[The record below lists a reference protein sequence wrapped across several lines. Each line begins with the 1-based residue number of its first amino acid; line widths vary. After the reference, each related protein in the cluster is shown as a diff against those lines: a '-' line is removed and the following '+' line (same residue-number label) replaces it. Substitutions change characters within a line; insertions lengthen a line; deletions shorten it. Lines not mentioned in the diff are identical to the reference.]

1 MKNLFLIIVFNLS
14 CLMSFSQSVTEL
26 NKYLTTYSHNIQ
38 TNNPYNQNSSSCIY
52 KANYMNAQ
60 IQGKTLE
67 LSFGFGWDEKYGYI
81 QKCVLKIDLSTAT
94 FYTGY
99 WSKNYYSKK
108 WEQNGSKEILT
119 IKDEN
124 GMELFSTGQQSYNQ
138 GTKQDLI
145 PEIKISF
152 GTVPIA
158 NKIINEIYSIQEKYK
173 AQEAWLLPEPEPKEV
188 EKTAPTS
195 TNKTTNSGVKN
206 VNETKGSIPKKVGK
220 YVQ

>member
-1 MKNLFLIIVFNLS
+1 MKRIIFLLFL
-14 CLMSFSQSVTEL
+14 FSLVEVKAQSVTEL
-26 NKYLTTYSHNIQ
+26 NNCLSTYSHNIK
-38 TNNPYNQNSSSCIY
+38 TNNFYNPNSSSCIY
-52 KANYMNAQ
+52 ESNYMNAQ
-60 IQGKTLE
+60 IQGRTLI
-67 LSFGFGWDEKYGYI
+67 LSFGFGWNEKYGYI
-81 QKCVLKIDLSTAT
+81 KKCMLKIDLSTAT

-99 WSKNYYSKK
+99 WNKNYYSKK
-108 WEQNGSKEILT
+108 WEHNGSKEILT

-124 GMELFSTGQQSYNQ
+124 GMDLFSTGQQSYNQ

-152 GTVPIA
+152 GTVQIA
-158 NKIINEIYSIQEKYK
+158 NKIINEIYSIQKKYK
-173 AQEAWLLPEPEPKEV
+173 AQEAWLLPEPEPKDV